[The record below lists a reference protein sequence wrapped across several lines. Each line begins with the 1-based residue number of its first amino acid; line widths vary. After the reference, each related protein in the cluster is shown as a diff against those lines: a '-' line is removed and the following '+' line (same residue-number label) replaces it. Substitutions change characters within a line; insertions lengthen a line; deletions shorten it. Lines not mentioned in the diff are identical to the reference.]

1 MLMLTESTLHFMTLT
16 WALSNKKFSLT
27 GKVNNWRTHMEPET
41 KSKVSPVARPETEP
55 SGSSVLSA
63 TTLKT
68 SQTAA
73 TTVSLAKDP
82 PLSLTDSSDD
92 STLDNGNDGGN
103 EEDRDPGDN
112 EDFEERLST
121 NIKGKVGMK
130 SIIQIAESSDD
141 GLSDIPTS
149 MPFNLLPFS
158 QQANIVR
165 FALEQPQQPRTV
177 SSTKRMIEEARLMGP
192 SEDNNQDNDNDNDDN
207 EGEEEEEEEEEF
219 IIDTMLINE
228 ESSSITKVPKQMHTT
243 TKTSVT
249 VAGTE
254 KPNPPKKPKLE
265 PVLPT
270 ISEPSLM
277 SATWQ

>member
-1 MLMLTESTLHFMTLT
+1 MLMLTESTLRFMTLT
-16 WALSNKKFSLT
+16 WALSSKKFSLT
-27 GKVNNWRTHMEPET
+27 GKVNNWHTHVEPET

-55 SGSSVLSA
+55 SGGSVLSV

-92 STLDNGNDGGN
+92 STSDNGKNGGN
-103 EEDRDPGDN
+103 KEDRDPRDD
-112 EDFEERLST
+112 EDFKEHLST

-141 GLSDIPTS
+141 GLSNIPTS
-149 MPFNLLPFS
+149 TPFNLLPLS
-158 QQANIVR
+158 QQADI
-165 FALEQPQQPRTV
+165 RT
-177 SSTKRMIEEARLMGP
+177 IEEAGLMGS
-192 SEDNNQDNDNDNDDN
+192 SEDNNQDNDNDND
-207 EGEEEEEEEEEF
+207 EGEEEEF
-219 IIDTMLINE
+219 IIDPMLINE
-228 ESSSITKVPKQMHTT
+228 ESSSITKVPEQTRTT

-249 VAGTE
+249 VAGT
-254 KPNPPKKPKLE
+254 KKLNPPKKPKLE